1 MVLMTCC
8 GGDNNASELDPLIQ
22 CIVIFI
28 VCLSPTS
35 WLKVPE
41 PSVFTLC
48 LRILSK
54 LQTRP
59 TTTDGPR
66 YDRENTRTVRYY
78 SRQIVY
84 SFSLLTLGTT
94 DIRSRTAKLPLVSGN
109 HSPRQPDPIRS
120 GTSATKGVEL

>member
-8 GGDNNASELDPLIQ
+8 GGDNNASELDTPIQ

-54 LQTRP
+54 LQEHP
-59 TTTDGPR
+59 LTTGGPR
-66 YDRENTRTVRYY
+66 YVRENTTLVRQDIADTKILSYTQDTTVNEYLARYLDPSY
-78 SRQIVY
+78 
-84 SFSLLTLGTT
+84 LGTY
-94 DIRSRTAKLPLVSGN
+94 IHGLKV
-109 HSPRQPDPIRS
+109 PIR
-120 GTSATKGVEL
+120 